1 MVSSAALAVEIIR
14 YLHEN
19 GHQAFLVG
27 GCVRDRL
34 MGNIPQDY
42 DVATDALPDQITTYF
57 PQSERVGAQ
66 FGVVLVRGK
75 EGAQVEVATFRSDGL
90 YTDGRRPDRVE
101 FETDPRQDVLRR
113 DFTINALLENPI
125 DGEVIDFVGGGQ
137 DLAKGIVRAIGDPER
152 RFREDHL
159 RMLRAV
165 RFAAR
170 LEFTIDPLTMA
181 AIRKLAL
188 QVRSVSAERIRDELV
203 RILTEGHP
211 RRGVELLD
219 ESGLLEIVLPE
230 VKRLQG
236 VEQPPEYHPEGDVW
250 THTLTMLDMLDR
262 PSRTLALG
270 VLLHDI
276 GKPATFRVA
285 ERIRFDGHVEA
296 GVEIAC
302 RILERLKFSRAETEQ
317 VLALIDNHMKFKD
330 VLQMRKST
338 LKRFMRLPC
347 FDEHLELHRI
357 DCLASHGNLDNWEFV
372 KERLEETPQ
381 EDLHPARLLTGRDL
395 IAAGFR
401 PGPKFGR
408 ALEEVETAQLEGQI
422 TTREQALALARKSL
436 ES

>member
-1 MVSSAALAVEIIR
+1 
-14 YLHEN
+14 
-19 GHQAFLVG
+19 
-27 GCVRDRL
+27 

-125 DGEVIDFVGGGQ
+125 DGEIIDFVGGGQ

-276 GKPATFRVA
+276 GKPAMFRVA

>member
-1 MVSSAALAVEIIR
+1 
-14 YLHEN
+14 
-19 GHQAFLVG
+19 
-27 GCVRDRL
+27 
-34 MGNIPQDY
+34 
-42 DVATDALPDQITTYF
+42 
-57 PQSERVGAQ
+57 
-66 FGVVLVRGK
+66 
-75 EGAQVEVATFRSDGL
+75 
-90 YTDGRRPDRVE
+90 
-101 FETDPRQDVLRR
+101 
-113 DFTINALLENPI
+113 
-125 DGEVIDFVGGGQ
+125 
-137 DLAKGIVRAIGDPER
+137 
-152 RFREDHL
+152 
-159 RMLRAV
+159 
-165 RFAAR
+165 
-170 LEFTIDPLTMA
+170 
-181 AIRKLAL
+181 
-188 QVRSVSAERIRDELV
+188 
-203 RILTEGHP
+203 
-211 RRGVELLD
+211 
-219 ESGLLEIVLPE
+219 
-230 VKRLQG
+230 
-236 VEQPPEYHPEGDVW
+236 
-250 THTLTMLDMLDR
+250 MLDMLDR

-276 GKPATFRVA
+276 GKPAMFRVA